1 MSNWLL
7 YATMREIVDQ
17 GVKLLYLSSEY
28 LKRFDKDL
36 YYKVLLLENFEDQ
49 EGHTAAQLAQTVQLD
64 ARSVSKYLNELS
76 KNYQKFSG
84 KEQALFMKINR
95 SGYHFYDSLDPIER
109 ERFLI
114 YLVQSTLK
122 YQLLHD
128 IFFEEFHTLYQFSQ
142 KHYISESTAHRKI
155 NEWKEQL
162 SGYGIALRRG
172 SYIACGEEE
181 IIRLYL
187 HMTFW
192 QLFRGKVWPFE
203 TIPQV
208 DVKQIAEQILAFFDV
223 RLNEIKK
230 RRLEYMLG
238 AFFLRKSQ
246 KHFVVLNEKKRRL
259 IEGNPLFTSFCRW
272 MAPFFPNY
280 FQVKEELGALFLI
293 LMTREEYYRTPNIR
307 EQIFAFHQ
315 ENQTTPFKA
324 MAEVKKALK
333 AYYQEQQLTEEPLTK
348 EAENYLFSSHL
359 FAYLFPHAKETI
371 DGNDSDFSSHLLIEN
386 ESLKQWLLSFFT
398 RENQQTN
405 ERVYENKTFLMR
417 RYLTVLKT
425 MGAFNRKLPK
435 ITLLLMTDFPL
446 FEEELLKENLRQFF
460 REEYQLYFLP
470 VDYRGR
476 EVDLLLSTSKIHRKP
491 WADLDYFIVTDELEL
506 SDYIR
511 LFDKIKEIQ
520 TKKERKNHDI

>member
-1 MSNWLL
+1 MKS
-7 YATMREIVDQ
+7 
-17 GVKLLYLSSEY
+17 LYLSSEY

-36 YYKVLLLENFEDQ
+36 YYKVLLLESFEDQ
-49 EGHTAAQLAQTVQLD
+49 VGHTAAQLAQKVQLD
-64 ARSVSKYLNELS
+64 ARSVTRYLVELI
-76 KNYQKFSG
+76 KNYQLFSG
-84 KEQALFMKINR
+84 KEQSLFTKNHR

-128 IFFEEFHTLYQFSQ
+128 IFFEEFHTFYQFSQ

-155 NEWKEQL
+155 NDWKEQF
-162 SGYGIALRRG
+162 SRYGIQLKRG

-203 TIPQV
+203 TIPQQ
-208 DVKQIAEQILAFFDV
+208 DVKQIADQILQFFDV

-246 KHFVVLNEKKRRL
+246 KHFVVLNNKKRQL
-259 IEGNPLFTSFCRW
+259 IEKNPLFEAFSQW

-280 FQVKEELGALFLI
+280 FQGKEELGALFLV
-293 LMTREEYYRTPNIR
+293 LMTREEYYQSSGIR
-307 EQIFAFHQ
+307 KQIFAFHRKQ
-315 ENQTTPFKA
+315 QTAPFI
-324 MAEVKKALK
+324 ALLEMK
-333 AYYQEQQLTEEPLTK
+333 NALAAYCEEKQLTEESFTK
-348 EAENYLFSSHL
+348 EAENYLLSSHL
-359 FAYLFPHAKETI
+359 FAYLFPHAKEMV
-371 DGNDSDFSSHLLIEN
+371 DGEGSNFSRHFVSEN
-386 ESLKQWLLSFFT
+386 ESLKQWLLNFFNRAT
-398 RENQQTN
+398 QRADEW
-405 ERVYENKTFLMR
+405 VYENATFLMR

-425 MGAFNRKLPK
+425 MRVFDRQLPK
-435 ITLLLMTDFPL
+435 VTILLMTDFPL
-446 FEEELLKENLRQFF
+446 FEEELLKENLRHFF

-470 VDYRGR
+470 ADYRGR

-520 TKKERKNHDI
+520 IKKERKNHDI